1 MDSRIFL
8 AALAPALTD
17 PAARAQFLADP
28 RVALAAAGLELPD
41 WVTVTVREG
50 DAPQIAV
57 VLPPLLDADA
67 ELSEEHL
74 AAVSGGCDRGGPPPP
89 NPSPN
94 CSTGCEMSGSDPWH

>member
-1 MDSRIFL
+1 MDSQSFL

-17 PAARAQFLADP
+17 SDARTAFLAEP
-28 RVALAAAGLELPD
+28 RVALAAAGLDLPD
-41 WVTVTVREG
+41 WVTVTAREG
-50 DAPQIAV
+50 DAPEIAV
-57 VLPPLLDADA
+57 VLPPLLDPDA

-94 CSTGCEMSGSDPWH
+94 CGTGCQMSGQDPRH